1 MYFVYV
7 IQSDVDGRFYKGL
20 TKDIENRVKEH
31 NSGKTKSTRPYKP
44 WKLVYLEE
52 YKTREEARKRELFLK
67 SGEGRELLKHI
78 LDP

>member
-7 IQSDVDGRFYKGL
+7 IQSDVDGRFYNGL

-31 NSGKTKSTRPYKP
+31 NTGKTKSTRPYKP

>member
-20 TKDIENRVKEH
+20 TKDIENRVEEH
-31 NSGKTKSTRPYKP
+31 NTGKTKSTRPYKP
-44 WKLVYLEE
+44 WKLVYLEK